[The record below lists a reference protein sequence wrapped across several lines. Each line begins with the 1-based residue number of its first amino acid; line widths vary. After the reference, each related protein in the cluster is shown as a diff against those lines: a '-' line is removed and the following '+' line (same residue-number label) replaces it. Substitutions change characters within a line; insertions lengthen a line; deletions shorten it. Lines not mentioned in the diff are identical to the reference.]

1 MQEHE
6 MAKLIHG
13 MIRVLDEERSVNFYR
28 EAFGLR
34 VEKRLDFTS
43 FTLVYLRNEEADFEI
58 ELTINKDREAAYDL
72 GDGYGHMAV
81 VVEDLEAEHARFVD
95 AGFNPRKLVEFAPD
109 GGLIAKF
116 FFVADPD
123 GYEIEVMQRHGRYR

>member
-1 MQEHE
+1 

-81 VVEDLEAEHARFVD
+81 VVEDLEAEHARFVE
-95 AGFNPRKLVEFAPD
+95 AGLNPRKLVEFAPD
-109 GGLIAKF
+109 GELIAKF

>member
-1 MQEHE
+1 

-81 VVEDLEAEHARFVD
+81 VVEDLEAEHARFQE
-95 AGFNPRKLVEFAPD
+95 AGLNPRKLVEFAPD
-109 GGLIAKF
+109 GELIAKF

>member
-1 MQEHE
+1 

-43 FTLVYLRNEEADFEI
+43 FTLVYLRNEEADFEV

-81 VVEDLEAEHARFVD
+81 VVEDLEAEHARFQE
-95 AGFNPRKLVEFAPD
+95 AGLNPRKLVEFAPD
-109 GGLIAKF
+109 GELIAKF

>member
-1 MQEHE
+1 

-81 VVEDLEAEHARFVD
+81 VVEDLEAEHARFQE
-95 AGFNPRKLVEFAPD
+95 AGLNPRKLVEFAPD
-109 GGLIAKF
+109 GELIAKF
-116 FFVADPD
+116 FL
-123 GYEIEVMQRHGRYR
+123 

>member
-1 MQEHE
+1 

-81 VVEDLEAEHARFVD
+81 VVEDLEAEHARFQE
-95 AGFNPRKLVEFAPD
+95 AGLNPRKLVEFAPD
-109 GGLIAKF
+109 GEVIAKF